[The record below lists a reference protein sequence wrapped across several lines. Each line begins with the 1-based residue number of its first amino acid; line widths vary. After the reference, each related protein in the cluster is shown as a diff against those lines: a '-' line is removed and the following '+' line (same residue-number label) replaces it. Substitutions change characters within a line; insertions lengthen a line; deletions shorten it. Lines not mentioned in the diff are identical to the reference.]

1 MKMTQPKVTRKF
13 EIWAI
18 VKAFGKTGAT
28 SSEVLARLNAPRI
41 ALGLPPLSHIAA
53 CRALAHLENEGGHIV
68 HFCDGSTHGRRYR
81 YFTTGTDGPLP
92 YHGGRNSIA
101 NCIHRGEPVR
111 QIMSAVPKV
120 ELPVMAAA
128 PKRKSARLMPL
139 VKQSPMDAFL
149 GIRMAL

>member
-41 ALGLPPLSHIAA
+41 ALGVPPLSHIAA

-68 HFCDGSTHGRRYR
+68 HFCDGSKHGRRYR
-81 YFTTGTDGPLP
+81 YYTTGTDGPLP

-111 QIMSAVPKV
+111 QIMSAVPKSQHV
-120 ELPVMAAA
+120 AKATAATSKA
-128 PKRKSARLMPL
+128 VRVRPTS
-139 VKQSPMDAFL
+139 KQSPMDAFL